1 MGEAVRTRVDVEVRY
16 FETDQMGVVH
26 HANYL
31 VWFELGR
38 TDLCARSGY
47 HYADIERLGYR
58 LMNSELQ
65 VRYRKPAR
73 YGETVR
79 VTCWIE
85 HLGSRAMRFAYEI
98 HRDDE
103 LLVTGSTQH
112 LWVEAVSNRPCR
124 APEQLRQPFRKLAGL
139 EE

>member
-31 VWFELGR
+31 VWFELAR

-73 YGETVR
+73 YGETVG

-85 HLGSRAMRFAYEI
+85 HLASPKFNKSIRSGRPPH
-98 HRDDE
+98 HRDNPD
-103 LLVTGSTQH
+103 GSPAGRLDH
-112 LWVEAVSNRPCR
+112 LPAN
-124 APEQLRQPFRKLAGL
+124 PFLHIRCSF
-139 EE
+139 